1 MPPPFCRKTSFCPA
15 RSGNDAASRAPCR
28 AGSATL
34 AVVLLF
40 FLFSGLG
47 LGLVLLADGFQR
59 MSRSRRDALRLECA
73 AENGVKQGLARLA
86 PAPAL
91 GSAATIEDNHLMA
104 LGEDAAAGGIRA
116 AEEAMN
122 IFFPL
127 LETGS
132 ESGLSWSATAGC
144 GLRRFARA
152 GEQFEAEYL
161 VSIEARGRIPGWRPE
176 ASAGLDLGLSVLA
189 GRVPLAYF
197 PLLLAGT
204 EANESAAGLFEEGRV
219 SLVPLSRADLAAR
232 ALVTPRPLVPADASP
247 LLAEVLKIRLL
258 EPGGIRLDILRQA
271 LGLPVV
277 DEPVPDGVYLI
288 QSDAGLGGIFVQGD
302 LDRLLLAVEG
312 DRQVIGFESQTGV
325 WKLAFVPGLG
335 PTDFAAPTGSTTDN
349 HVPLGIILVNGAV
362 GSLSAAMPDGAG
374 GLEASPEPGLPS
386 LKDGQSLTIV
396 SSHELVIDSDLLPEG
411 VRWAGSIPYLRDKP
425 SQLVVYAG
433 NRDLLDGSETGGSIK
448 IGSRAPNRVRIHGSL
463 AASGGLSVEGQAKEI
478 FIGGGVQ
485 AASLRLGSS
494 TLAVSPDERIAQGTL
509 APAPG
514 PAAAEPVLKVLRLRP
529 LAWREGK

>member
-1 MPPPFCRKTSFCPA
+1 
-15 RSGNDAASRAPCR
+15 
-28 AGSATL
+28 
-34 AVVLLF
+34 VVLLF
-40 FLFSGLG
+40 VLFTCLG
-47 LGLVLLADGFQR
+47 LGLILLADGFQR

-73 AENGVKQGLARLA
+73 AENGIKQGLARLA
-86 PAPAL
+86 PAQAV
-91 GSAATIEDNHLMA
+91 GTAETIGDDRLA
-104 LGEDAAAGGIRA
+104 VLGEDAAAGGIRA
-116 AEEAMN
+116 AEEAMH

-132 ESGLSWSATAGC
+132 EAGLSWSATAGC

-161 VSIEARGRIPGWRPE
+161 VSVEARGRIPGWRPE

-197 PLLLAGT
+197 PLLLAGA
-204 EANESAAGLFEEGRV
+204 EANGSAAALFEEGRV
-219 SLVPLSRADLAAR
+219 SLVPISRADLAAR
-232 ALVTPRPLVPADASP
+232 ALVTPRPLVPSDASP
-247 LLAEVLKIRLL
+247 LLAEALKIKLL

-271 LGLPVV
+271 LGLPAVN
-277 DEPVPDGVYLI
+277 EPVPDGVYLI
-288 QSDAGLGGIFVQGD
+288 QSDSGLGGVFVQGD

-312 DRQVIGFESQTGV
+312 DRQIVGFESPAGS

-335 PTDFAAPTGSTTDN
+335 PTEFTSPSGSTTDN

-362 GSLSAAMPDGAG
+362 GSMSAAKPDATG
-374 GLEASPEPGLPS
+374 GLEASLEPGLPC
-386 LKDGQSLTIV
+386 LKDSQSLTIV
-396 SSHELVIDSDLLPEG
+396 SSHELTIDSDLLPEG

-433 NRDLLDGSETGGSIK
+433 SRDLLDGSETGGSIK
-448 IGSRAPNRVRIHGSL
+448 IGSQAPAHVRIHASL
-463 AASGGLSVEGQAKEI
+463 AASGAVAVEGPAKEI
-478 FIGGGVQ
+478 FVGGGVQ

-494 TLAVSPDERIAQGTL
+494 SLAVSPDERIAQGILT
-509 APAPG
+509 PAPG
-514 PAAAEPVLKVLRLRP
+514 PVAAEPVLKVLGLRP

>member
-1 MPPPFCRKTSFCPA
+1 M
-15 RSGNDAASRAPCR
+15 
-28 AGSATL
+28 
-34 AVVLLF
+34 LLF

-86 PAPAL
+86 PATAM
-91 GSAATIEDNHLMA
+91 GSAATIEDNHLTA

-127 LETGS
+127 LRDGIGS
-132 ESGLSWSATAGC
+132 SGLSWSATAGC
-144 GLRRFARA
+144 GLRRFARS

-197 PLLLAGT
+197 PLLLAGA
-204 EANESAAGLFEEGRV
+204 EANESAAGLLEDGRV
-219 SLVPLSRADLAAR
+219 SLVPLSRSDLAAR
-232 ALVTPRPLVPADASP
+232 ALVTPRPLVPADTSP

-271 LGLPVV
+271 LGLPAV

-312 DRQVIGFESQTGV
+312 DRQIIGFENPAGAWRLS
-325 WKLAFVPGLG
+325 FVPGLG
-335 PTDFAAPTGSTTDN
+335 PTEFTTPTGSTTNN

-362 GSLSAAMPDGAG
+362 GSLSAAKPDGAG
-374 GLEASPEPGLPS
+374 GLEASPEAGLPS

-433 NRDLLDGSETGGSIK
+433 NRDLLDGSETGGNIK
-448 IGSRAPNRVRIHGSL
+448 IGSRAPSRVRIHGSL
-463 AASGGLSVEGQAKEI
+463 AASGRLSVEGQAKEI
-478 FIGGGVQ
+478 FVGGGVQ
-485 AASLRLGSS
+485 AASLGLGSS
-494 TLAVSPDERIAQGTL
+494 TLSVSPDERIAQGTL

-514 PAAAEPVLKVLRLRP
+514 PTAAEPVLKVLRLRP